1 MKKRIQALFMALVM
15 VLSSI
20 FVSVSD
26 IRVVEADEGITVRFH
41 YQRTDGDYTDW
52 NMWIWGAGDGTANEF
67 TGTDDFGAYLDYAAE
82 TGTSE
87 LGYIVRLG
95 EWLEKDI
102 DSDRFIDLSAVISGN
117 VEVFLK
123 SGVAEPEIDF
133 SGAVLGCKVKSA
145 VAADRTTVKVE
156 LTAEPEG
163 DLNTAFKVL
172 NSSEEE
178 LEIASVSADGL
189 SVVLTMAAELDYTKA
204 YKLTF
209 DGNAYDITMPDY
221 YSTEEFESE
230 YTYDGDDLG
239 AVWSAAST
247 TFKVWAPTAE
257 AVSVNLYESG
267 RKGTNDLIKSV
278 EMTLGEKGVWEVTV
292 DGDLNGT
299 YYTYTANVGGSVN
312 ETIDPYARTA
322 GVNGDRGMVIDLDS
336 TDPEG
341 WDADKNPNSGK
352 TYTDAVIYELHVRD
366 FSYDTSSGIKNV
378 GKYLAFTETGTKN
391 SEGKS
396 TGVDYLKDLGVTHVH
411 ILPSYDYAT
420 VNEASDADQFNW
432 GYDPKNYNIPE
443 GSYSTDPYNGA
454 VRVNE
459 YKQMVKSL
467 HDNGISVVMDVVYN
481 HTYSSS
487 DFSFNLLVPGYFH
500 RPGGNGSGCGN
511 DVASER
517 AMVKK
522 YIVESVVYWAKEYHI
537 DGFRFDLVGLI
548 DTETINEIVEEL
560 HAIDPSILLYGE
572 GWSIATPVTKEGY
585 SLATQG
591 SAYLTPGFGYF
602 NDSMRDDVK
611 GSVFG
616 ETDAGYINGYPAKA
630 GALLVSLMGGPV
642 WAIEPTQVI
651 NYVSCHD
658 NHTLFD
664 KLQLTCPDASLAEL
678 VAMNKIASAI
688 VITSQGVPFF
698 QAGEEILRTKEKADG
713 TFDHNSYASPSSLNA
728 IKWDDLNKA
737 EYADVH
743 DYYKGLIEFRM
754 NHAALRMSSS
764 SDISKYMNIFMN
776 GSNDQNVIAYELSG
790 EANGEISDGIIVV
803 FNPSAEAA
811 KVDLPEGEWK
821 ICVNG
826 EKAGTEVLGTAT
838 GSVDVNAVST
848 MILVKGAV
856 KLSDDVQ
863 TDTPTTDNTNDTTT
877 PAPTASNESPSTGD
891 SPLSTILF
899 VVLALSVISVIAS
912 IVLGKKKTN

>member
-1 MKKRIQALFMALVM
+1 MKKRIKALFMALVM
-15 VLSSI
+15 VLSSL
-20 FVSVSD
+20 FVSVSN
-26 IRVVEADEGITVRFH
+26 IQIAQADEGITVRFH

-67 TGTDDFGAYLDYAAE
+67 TGTDDFGVYLDYTA
-82 TGTSE
+82 GTDVSE

-102 DSDRFIDLSAVISGN
+102 ESDRFIDLSAVISGT
-117 VEVFLK
+117 VEVYLTT
-123 SGVAEPEIDF
+123 GVSEPEVDF
-133 SGAVLGCKVKSA
+133 SNAVIGCKVKSA
-145 VAADRTTVKVE
+145 VATDKTTVEVE
-156 LTAEPEG
+156 LTAEPEV
-163 DLNTAFKVL
+163 DLNTAFSVSGT
-172 NSSEEE
+172 SSEELSIE
-178 LEIASVSADGL
+178 SVAADGL
-189 SVVLTMAAELDYTKA
+189 NVVLTLADELDYTKA

-209 DGNAYDITMPDY
+209 DGNTYDISLPDY
-221 YSTEEFESE
+221 FSTEEFESQ
-230 YTYDGDDLG
+230 YAYDGDDLG
-239 AVWSAAST
+239 ATWSADST

-267 RKGTNDLIKSV
+267 KKGTDDLIKTV
-278 EMTLGEKGVWEVTV
+278 EMTLGDKGVWEATV
-292 DGDLNGT
+292 EGDLNGT
-299 YYTYTANVGGSVN
+299 YYTYTANVGGAAN
-312 ETIDPYARTA
+312 ETIDPYAKTA

-341 WDADKNPNSGK
+341 WDSDKNPNSGMS
-352 TYTDAVIYELHVRD
+352 YTDAVIYELHVRD

-378 GKYLAFTETGTKN
+378 GKYLAFTETGTTN
-391 SEGKS
+391 SEGKA
-396 TGVDYLKDLGVTHVH
+396 TGVDYLKDLGITHVH

-459 YKQMVKSL
+459 YKQMVQAL
-467 HDNGISVVMDVVYN
+467 HNNGISVVMDVVYN

-500 RPGGNGSGCGN
+500 RPDSNGSGCGN

-522 YIVESVVYWAKEYHI
+522 YIVDSVVYWAEEYHI

-548 DTETINEIVEEL
+548 DTDTINEIVEEL

-572 GWSIATPVTKEGY
+572 GWSIATGVTKDDV

-591 SAYLTPGFGYF
+591 NAYLTPGFAYF

-616 ETDAGYINGYPAKA
+616 ATDAGYVNGYPAKA
-630 GALLVSLMGGPV
+630 GALLTSLAGGPV
-642 WAIEPTQVI
+642 WAMEPTQVI

-658 NHTLFD
+658 NNTLFD
-664 KLQLTCPDASLAEL
+664 KLQLTCPDATMEQL
-678 VAMNKIASAI
+678 VAMNKMASAV
-688 VITSQGVPFF
+688 VITSQGIPFF
-698 QAGEEILRTKEKADG
+698 QAGEEILRTKVKADG
-713 TFDHNSYASPSSLNA
+713 TFDSNSYASSSSLNA

-743 DYYKGLIEFRM
+743 DYYKGLIEFRK
-754 NHAALRMSSS
+754 NHAALRMTSS
-764 SDISKYMNIFMN
+764 SDINKYMNILMN
-776 GSNDQNVIAYELSG
+776 GSNEQNVIAYELSG
-790 EANGEISDGIIVV
+790 EANGEISDGIVV
-803 FNPSAEAA
+803 IFNPSEDSA
-811 KVDLPEGEWK
+811 KVELPEGEWK

-838 GSVDVNAVST
+838 GSVDVAGVSS
-848 MILVKGAV
+848 MVLVKGAT
-856 KLSDDVQ
+856 KLSEVDDNQ
-863 TDTPTTDNTNDTTT
+863 DTTTADQETTT

-891 SPLSTILF
+891 SPLSTVLF
-899 VVLALSVISVIAS
+899 VVLALSVVSVTAS
-912 IVLGKKKTN
+912 VVLGKKKTN